1 MSHETESVTTPND
14 TKTPSS
20 SSIKR
25 TLGFTATG
33 LLAVGAVSAGAWW
46 GIGAVA
52 SDTAGPSANPSSNT
66 VIQEQLDGL
75 VGRGFPAALGS
86 LTHPDG
92 SHDDYVS
99 GVGNVETGEE
109 VPLDGEV
116 RIGSNTKMFSAVTV
130 LQLVEQGLVELD
142 APVENYLPGLVHG
155 EGIDGA
161 NITVRQLL
169 QHTSGLPEYT
179 DALAV
184 DFKQFQHAYKSPRDL
199 MDMALAQ
206 PALFSPGERW
216 EYSNTNYIVLGLLV
230 EKVTQRP
237 LSEEITKRVIE
248 PLDLQHT
255 YFPTV
260 GEQGFR
266 GDHPSGYHMEAD
278 GERFDVTTLDPS
290 WAWAAGQIIASPSD
304 LNEVNRAVLDGRLLS
319 QESMTEMQKTVPMP
333 YEDSLWQGS
342 EYGLGLQRYPLSCG
356 GDIWGHG
363 GDIHGYETRNG
374 VAEDGTAFTVA
385 VTSLPGGVGDPSNEE
400 QMLEHYKSVFAAV
413 DAAFCGK

>member
-1 MSHETESVTTPND
+1 MSHETEPAATPGG

-20 SSIKR
+20 SLKR
-25 TLGFTATG
+25 TIGFTATG

-52 SDTAGPSANPSSNT
+52 SDTAGTQVSTSGST

-75 VGRGFPAALGS
+75 VNRGFPAALGS

-99 GVGNVETGEE
+99 GVGNVETGED

-116 RIGSNTKMFSAVTV
+116 RIGSNTKMFTAVTV
-130 LQLVEQGLVELD
+130 LQLVEEGLVELD
-142 APVENYLPGLVHG
+142 APVETYLPGLVHG

-169 QHTSGLPEYT
+169 QHTSGLPEFS
-179 DALAV
+179 DELAV
-184 DFKQFQHAYKSPRDL
+184 DIKKIQHSYMSLRDL
-199 MDMALAQ
+199 LDQALAH
-206 PALFSPGERW
+206 PALFGPGERW
-216 EYSNTNYIVLGLLV
+216 EYSNTNYVVLGLLV

-237 LSEEITKRVIE
+237 LAEEITKRVIN
-248 PLDLQHT
+248 PLGLQHT
-255 YFPTV
+255 YFPAV

-319 QESMTEMQKTVPMP
+319 DESLTEMQKTVPMP
-333 YEDSLWQGS
+333 YEDSLWHGS
-342 EYGLGLQRYPLSCG
+342 EYGLGLQSYPLSCG

-385 VTSLPGGVGDPSNEE
+385 VTSLPGGIGDPSNEE

-413 DAAFCGK
+413 DAAFCGQ